1 MSLTWQDSW
10 EIAQA
15 LSDHY
20 PTTDPKSVRFTDL
33 HRWICQLE
41 GFEDDP
47 QRSNEKI
54 LEAILLAWLEEY
66 A

>member
-1 MSLTWQDSW
+1 MSLKWHDSW

-15 LSDHY
+15 LLEQF
-20 PTTDPKSVRFTDL
+20 PKTDPKNVRFTDL

-41 GFEDDP
+41 AFEDDP
-47 QRSNEKI
+47 LRSNEKI
-54 LEAILLAWLEEY
+54 LEAILLAWLEES

>member
-15 LSDHY
+15 LLEKF

-33 HRWICQLE
+33 HHWICQLE
-41 GFEDDP
+41 AFEDDP
-47 QRSNEKI
+47 QRSNERI

-66 A
+66 E